1 MTTRAASK
9 SMGKKDGSEK
19 PEDRYEIRLS
29 GSGGQGLILA
39 GVILAEALG
48 IGDGKNVVQTQ
59 SYGPEARGGASRAD
73 LVVADGEIYY
83 PKTMK
88 LDLLLALT
96 QEACDKYYPDL
107 KEGGTLIVDS
117 TMVTQVPTKNYY
129 GLPFMQLAREEV
141 GIVMV
146 ANVVSLGAISELT
159 GIVTRDSIRNAV
171 LARAPRG
178 TEEKNKKALELGIE
192 AAKKLLKEK
201 R

>member
-1 MTTRAASK
+1 MTTKAVHKSK
-9 SMGKKDGSEK
+9 GKESESAK
-19 PEDRYEIRLS
+19 PDDRYEIRLS

-73 LVVADGEIYY
+73 LVVSKGEIYY

-107 KEGGTLIVDS
+107 KEGGMLIIDS
-117 TMVTQVPTKNYY
+117 TMVTQVPTKKYY
-129 GLPFMQLAREEV
+129 GLPFMRLAREEI

-146 ANVVSLGAISELT
+146 ANVVSLGAIAEIT
-159 GIVTRDSIRNAV
+159 GIVSHDAIRNAV

-178 TEEKNKKALELGIE
+178 TEEKNKKALELGMD